1 MNPSPSQDTFLI
13 NNDGIDNSNAN
24 STLSFK
30 KSEFSFLQDFS
41 NIVDLILTGSNQD
54 VIGKAVAQ
62 LDERFEHARQ
72 VLEDLPG
79 LHNVKEEQ
87 EEILQTEINVLEHRK
102 QQLNKYLSLS
112 IFNNNE

>member
-1 MNPSPSQDTFLI
+1 MNSSPNQDSILI
-13 NNDGIDNSNAN
+13 DIDNTENNNIN

-30 KSEFSFLQDFS
+30 KSEFSFLQDFN

-87 EEILQTEINVLEHRK
+87 EAILQTEVNLLEHKK

-112 IFNNNE
+112 IFNNNK